1 MNWKLH
7 HVVQNIIC
15 TSFCYIYIY
24 HLLRD
29 SGRDHSLSHTHTSF
43 RILVAILLN
52 NKHPT
57 FQLDLIR
64 KVCRI
69 LLHDTIYRPNFLYLW
84 DRLSKKSISYNKEIK
99 QIGGV
104 LLIQQRNKVSH
115 GKDFLFSC
123 PKEYYFTEKTVSSNK
138 IFLVVSRKFE
148 KFTTVHCMFFVVEQ
162 FTNFFCMIQS
172 NVID

>member
-7 HVVQNIIC
+7 VVQYIIC
-15 TSFCYIYIY
+15 TSFCCIYGSLGCETARGTSLI
-24 HLLRD
+24 
-29 SGRDHSLSHTHTSF
+29 SLSLSLSLSLTHTHTH
-43 RILVAILLN
+43 ILEPLVAILLN

-123 PKEYYFTEKTVSSNK
+123 PKEYYFTGKNSV
-138 IFLVVSRKFE
+138 
-148 KFTTVHCMFFVVEQ
+148 Q
-162 FTNFFCMIQS
+162 
-172 NVID
+172 

>member
-1 MNWKLH
+1 MWYKTLFAL
-7 HVVQNIIC
+7 VFV
-15 TSFCYIYIY
+15 TYIYID

-29 SGRDHSLSHTHTSF
+29 SGRDLSHTHTSF

-69 LLHDTIYRPNFLYLW
+69 LLHDTIVLTFYIYGT
-84 DRLSKKSISYNKEIK
+84 DCQKKSISYNKEIK

-123 PKEYYFTEKTVSSNK
+123 PKEYYFTEKNSV
-138 IFLVVSRKFE
+138 
-148 KFTTVHCMFFVVEQ
+148 Q
-162 FTNFFCMIQS
+162 
-172 NVID
+172 